1 MEYTTVAE
9 AISAVEEGQVIVLQ
23 SNVTESITI
32 SKNVTI
38 DLNGFKL
45 TNEASKATIVVES
58 GKLIVNDSSTNGEVI
73 QNGKGSYNAAL
84 FVKPGAKAE
93 LNGGFFNS
101 TDVKAWY
108 TLKNCGELT
117 INDGVKV
124 YNNSNSSSVI
134 ANGYSKYGDY
144 NNVNGTT
151 GGSYPENV
159 SVAKMTINGGAYTGK
174 CYVKNDDYGLMTVNG
189 GEFTISTIKGA
200 ALMNAGTMVI
210 GSADGKNVPVFKGS
224 YSVVLNFDEPSN
236 KVADPGLLTVN
247 AVKADDASVL
257 IGTASGCTIGEVI
270 LKDKNVWNGEIISVS
285 NGTVLNGSLAIG
297 EDGVVFVNVKAGTNG
312 ITVKAGSVDIFGAID
327 GGNFVVSGEAVITGD
342 TILAPGAMI
351 TVSDGATLTIEE
363 GATFTNNGTL
373 NLDSVDSLKNEG
385 TYITGERGSTMVG
398 QTITYIVDSYVVKNG
413 ITYKVRSLTIGSE
426 TVYYGIANI
435 KIQWD
440 GEEIDKDKIYA
451 AGAEM
456 TPLGNNEGLEA
467 TNISFDLAKDDY
479 KAAKPGII
487 INAIKATISLKY
499 NGSLKT
505 AVAFGDLEVTKAD
518 LSTADVNVDT
528 NSPLTYDGE
537 DKSKE
542 FEFTVTF
549 PLTGQNVKVK
559 ADGFFSDKACTTAVD
574 SVADAGK
581 YYVKLTAD
589 NDECFDGSII
599 GVEVVI
605 SPATTS
611 VDVEKKKD
619 WTADNYT
626 NGNVEITV
634 DAPVGAVIN
643 AEIQVGENGNPIF
656 TETEFTDA
664 AGVQSWLDQ
673 FMKENSTDRNGI
685 TFTLNIWI
693 SNDENYTGSE
703 AQPLEI
709 IVGAFEKFDAKLDI
723 TSPTYGVQVTGEGK
737 EWNVAGTIVK
747 NGDGKYIVEF
757 TVSSEDAYAIFNAEG
772 DHGCNVRTDAP
783 SGIELSNNEFSDGN
797 SFTFTAT
804 ISTFPV
810 DGKITI
816 ALTPNEQNVSINSA
830 TYTIDL
836 SALNPDG
843 IIIVLKDVYG
853 DLTFVN
859 DMYGVELDVGS
870 YFLLPA
876 PAKGGVWNL
885 GEKTYAGG
893 SIYVVS
899 QADVKAG
906 KITFNTEAVV
916 DPEPGVSDKFYVT
929 YVYGTESETIPV
941 EKYSK
946 FVPLNITVEDGVTV
960 KWYIGDYEVTENEVV
975 NDNMV
980 VVAKFVSNQPATVKI
995 TFVYGMNYS
1004 IKGVEAGAVCNDYPD
1019 ASKQGYEYKWY
1030 VNGEE
1035 ISEDYKFDK
1044 DTVVIADYYPEQLEP
1059 TEVKV
1064 TFIYGMGNHEDKTV
1078 KVGETCTFP
1087 NDAADRKGYTLAWY
1101 VNEVKI
1107 SEDYKFNAD
1116 TVVVAF
1122 YEKEAAQPSEPE
1134 SYKVTWIYE
1143 YSDGTKSVTKV
1154 YEPGQMIGSCDEA
1167 TEYAAANNMRVS
1179 WKFAGDDKREY
1190 NEEMEVREDMV
1201 LYAVY
1206 EKLKSKE
1213 LALSC
1218 DFDSE
1223 GNVLAYNIIALD
1235 GGAVPMGSLKVKYQY
1250 TDSDHWFP
1258 VSGHPDN
1265 VYTDYDN
1272 NKEIVKGTISIPED
1286 RHVCNITVTFQPFDT
1301 DAEEISFDIYVG
1313 DY

>member
-9 AISAVEEGQVIVLQ
+9 AISAVGEGQVIVLQ

-101 TDVKAWY
+101 TDVEAWY

-117 INDGVKV
+117 INNGVKV

-134 ANGYSKYGDY
+134 ANGYFNKDDY
-144 NNVNGTT
+144 NSVNNTSGA
-151 GGSYPENV
+151 YPDDV

-174 CYVKNDDYGLMTVNG
+174 CYVKNDDYGMMAVNG
-189 GEFTISTIKGA
+189 GEFTISAIKGA

-210 GSADGKNVPVFKGS
+210 GSADGKNVPVFKGTNS
-224 YSVVLNFDEPSN
+224 NAVVLNFDDPNN
-236 KVADPGLLTVN
+236 KVADPGLLIVN

-257 IGTASGCTIGEVI
+257 IGTASGCTIGEVT

-285 NGTVLNGSLAIG
+285 SGTVLNGSLAIG
-297 EDGVVFVNVKAGTNG
+297 EDGVVFNDVKAGANG
-312 ITVKAGSVDIFGAID
+312 ITVKAGSVDISGTINE
-327 GGNFVVSGEAVITGD
+327 GNFVVSGEAVITGD
-342 TILAPGAMI
+342 MILAPEAGI
-351 TVSDGATLTIEE
+351 TVSDGATLTIED
-363 GATFTNNGTL
+363 GVTFTNNGNLYL
-373 NLDSVDSLKNEG
+373 NTVNSLKIEG
-385 TYITGERGSTMVG
+385 TYITGEEGSTRVD
-398 QTITYIVDSYVVKNG
+398 QELTYIVDSYVVKNG

-518 LSTADVNVDT
+518 LSTADVNVTT

-537 DKSKE
+537 DKSEK

-549 PLTGQNVKVK
+549 SLTGQNVKVK
-559 ADGFFSDKACTTAVD
+559 ADGFFSDKACTTPVNG
-574 SVADAGK
+574 VINAGK

-611 VDVEKKKD
+611 VGVEKKND

-634 DAPVGAVIN
+634 DAPVGALIV
-643 AEIQVGENGNPIF
+643 AQIQVGENDPRSF
-656 TETEFTDA
+656 EYEFDSDE
-664 AGVQSWLDQ
+664 GVQSWLDDL
-673 FMKENSTDRNGI
+673 MKEYSTDRTGSK
-685 TFTLNIWI
+685 FTLKVSIPK
-693 SNDENYTGSE
+693 SDNYAGSE

-709 IVGAFEKFDAKLDI
+709 TVGKFVKFDAKLDI
-723 TSPTYGVQVTGEGK
+723 TSSTDGVQVTGEGK
-737 EWNVAGTIVK
+737 AWNATGTIVK

-783 SGIELSNNEFSDGN
+783 SGIVLSENTFSDSN

-810 DGKITI
+810 NGEITI
-816 ALTPNEQNVSINSA
+816 TLTPNEQNVSINSA

-853 DLTFVN
+853 ELTFVK

-885 GEKTYAGG
+885 GEEKTYAGG

-899 QADVKAG
+899 QADVIGG
-906 KITFNTEAVV
+906 KITFTTEAVIV
-916 DPEPGVSDKFYVT
+916 PEPDSDKINVT
-929 YVYGTESETIPV
+929 YVYGTEAETRNVDKGSKYVFPDIPT
-941 EKYSK
+941 
-946 FVPLNITVEDGVTV
+946 LDNATV
-960 KWYIGDYEVTENEVV
+960 KWYIGDVEVTENDTAV
-975 NDNMV
+975 DGAV
-980 VVAKFVSNQPATVKI
+980 VVAKFESNKPATVKI
-995 TFVYGMNYS
+995 TFVYGMEYS
-1004 IKGVEAGAVCNDYPD
+1004 IKGVEVGEVFNDYPD
-1019 ASKQGYEYKWY
+1019 ASKQGYEYDWY
-1030 VNGEE
+1030 VDNEKIDPE
-1035 ISEDYKFDK
+1035 TKTFDK
-1044 DTVVIADYYPEQLEP
+1044 DTVVIADYHPVAP

-1064 TFIYGMGNHEDKTV
+1064 TFIYGMGYHADETV
-1078 KVGETCTFP
+1078 KIGETCTFP
-1087 NDAADRKGYTLAWY
+1087 NDVAKREGYTLAWY
-1101 VNEVKI
+1101 VNGEKI

-1154 YEPGQMIGSCDEA
+1154 YEPGQMIGSCEEA

-1179 WKFAGDDKREY
+1179 WKFAGDDGREY
-1190 NEEMEVREDMV
+1190 DEKMEVREDMV

-1206 EKLKSKE
+1206 EKLESKE
-1213 LALSC
+1213 LILSC
-1218 DFDSE
+1218 DFDPE

-1235 GGAVPMGSLKVKYQY
+1235 GGAVPDGFLKVNYQY
-1250 TDSDHWFP
+1250 TDSKYWFP
-1258 VSGHPDN
+1258 VSGLSDLVFIEN
-1265 VYTDYDN
+1265 E
-1272 NKEIVKGTISIPED
+1272 NKEIVKGTTLIPKD
-1286 RHVCNITVTFQPFDT
+1286 RHVCNITVTFQPSDVF
-1301 DAEEISFDIYVG
+1301 AEEISFDIYVG
-1313 DY
+1313 EDF